1 MANYYNVT
9 GWKHTGFDYR
19 NRPYNREVLNT
30 EYFTSSENY
39 FQMNGVA
46 VKRDDTSG
54 LTYIDLQGS
63 VKDYKGE
70 QVNAPNAIGSQPVGG
85 PFYSWEE
92 VDYIRLA
99 RTGYPGDEDFID
111 ISGNQLDP
119 WNAPADGKKQ
129 MRVGYYFVI
138 GMQPLARN
146 VTRLFL
152 DLDDWTTMG
161 GADELTIET
170 GYKIRGPVTEAEDA
184 SNFYTGAEAIGNIHP
199 LECKGYQV
207 LNPDDNQRKNFVLSA
222 ADLSAMTDEGV
233 VKGFT
238 VQSDDGTTYTI
249 PKIVSS
255 RQLTT
260 INLKEPDDTTR
271 TYFMNDIALFDPSD
285 GTVKLGLEALYSAGQ
300 LELQDS
306 YSVPSYFIDYANTE
320 SGKYSAVLNSV
331 KNITPS
337 VAPDISAYP
346 RKADYAYGSMVLAS
360 VASGSQC
367 AVSFSE
373 LSDKTVQIWANLS
386 PSGAPYARFKGI
398 KGHPFLYDKSV
409 RGATWA
415 KNAIVLAGASGSLWA
430 NISYLQNQGQRSID
444 ALNLEFKEKQY
455 SHNRISDSMGQ
466 QSAALGLGSAVSG
479 AADNKSGVGIGALT
493 SLASGATNLLTQF
506 AEWGKLGGQTFNE
519 LSDKYSLEAARKSY
533 ALSEAADTISLY
545 KNTTAAPLADFIP
558 DIGQSIFSGNEFVLY
573 SINTNADD
581 RDRLRN
587 YFRRYGYSGLYKPL
601 TWQNIHVKNKVN
613 FIQAEGVVLKHKFY
627 PLRDT
632 AKCANLLTAGL
643 FLWNEKPNMEAFT
656 NQTDAS

>member
-30 EYFTSSENY
+30 EYFTDSENY

-119 WNAPADGKKQ
+119 WNAPAEGKKQ

-170 GYKIRGPVTEAEDA
+170 GYKIRGPVTESEDA

-306 YSVPSYFIDYANTE
+306 YSVPGYFIDYANTE

-331 KNITPS
+331 KSITPS
-337 VAPDISAYP
+337 VVPDISAYP

-367 AVSFSE
+367 AVSFAE
-373 LSDKTVQIWANLS
+373 LSDKTIQIWANLS

-455 SHNRISDSMGQ
+455 DHNRISDSMGQ

-479 AADNKSGVGIGALT
+479 TADSKNGIGIGALT

-632 AKCANLLTAGL
+632 ARCANLLTAGL